1 MTKTNHDDLQLY
13 GRDPRA
19 SRRLARL
26 LRRACLAPAIM
37 LIGAAAAG
45 GCDEGTTST
54 VAYSY
59 EDPYLYSYYYPADLA
74 YTGYYAADSWN
85 YGLYYAAPGAVPGSA
100 GAATVINNSG
110 RPSLGTALRAVIRG
124 ESVCPGQVTVTP
136 KTAPPACSGSPL
148 TSVKNGITVVFNGCQ
163 LSGGGKLDGTF
174 DVQATKT
181 ASAAVCASDT
191 MITLNYTTTA
201 TNLVYTSPEGA
212 RISIPSQTDTGNASY
227 TFGQNGTSTSINS
240 TGEAQFFNT
249 GGTMIADLG
258 YGGMRTLTFSTANQT
273 YTVDGTVNLQD
284 KMTSGASATL
294 AGSGIERS
302 NGCCRPTAGTLT
314 VTRVGGQAP
323 GQHVWAFQSTCGTAK
338 LDGSTVTL
346 PACE

>member
-1 MTKTNHDDLQLY
+1 M
-13 GRDPRA
+13 
-19 SRRLARL
+19 
-26 LRRACLAPAIM
+26 M
-37 LIGAAAAG
+37 VGAAMG
-45 GCDEGTTST
+45 VGCDEGTSST

-59 EDPYLYSYYYPADLA
+59 EDPYLYSYYYPADLG
-74 YTGYYAADSWN
+74 YTGYYAADSWA
-85 YGLYYAAPGAVPGSA
+85 YAGYYAARGAVPGSE

-110 RPSLGTALRAVIRG
+110 RPSLGTTLRAVIRG

-136 KTAPPACSGSPL
+136 KTAPPACSGSSL

-191 MITLNYTTTA
+191 MITLNYTTTS

-212 RISIPSQTDTGNASY
+212 RISIPSQTDTGTASY
-227 TFGQNGTSTSINS
+227 VFGQNGTSTTINT

-249 GGTMIADLG
+249 AGTMIADLG
-258 YGGMRTLTFSTANQT
+258 YGGMRTLTFTASNQT
-273 YTVDGTVNLQD
+273 YTTDGTVNVQD
-284 KMTSGASATL
+284 KMTAGASATL
-294 AGSGIERS
+294 AGAGIQRS

-323 GQHVWAFQSTCGTAK
+323 GQHVWTFQSTCGTAK